1 MATVTLPSTASN
13 NQQQQVIRHGSTSSS
28 NNTSSKF
35 SMASFLPSFS
45 LPVVKRLLSYK
56 KGSYEEEGEENW
68 SEKAVKSLVKKLK
81 RTGGLDELEK
91 AITSEGSVPTSCVTI
106 ARSLDG
112 RLQVSHRYIVMW
124 WMI

>member
-1 MATVTLPSTASN
+1 MATETLSS
-13 NQQQQVIRHGSTSSS
+13 RGSSS
-28 NNTSSKF
+28 SSSTSKF

-56 KGSYEEEGEENW
+56 KGGSDEDGEENW

-81 RTGGLDELEK
+81 RSGGLEELEK
-91 AITSEGSVPTSCVTI
+91 AICSEGGIPTSCVTI

-112 RLQVSHRYIVMW
+112 RLQVSHRYMYMSRSNACVNLMIQLLIVLT
-124 WMI
+124 

>member
-1 MATVTLPSTASN
+1 MS
-13 NQQQQVIRHGSTSSS
+13 
-28 NNTSSKF
+28 
-35 SMASFLPSFS
+35 SFLPTFS
-45 LPVVKRLLSYK
+45 LPVVKRLLGYK
-56 KGSYEEEGEENW
+56 KGTCEEDGEENW

-112 RLQVSHRYIVMW
+112 RLQVSHRYTICAGDYFISFKGKACHTLYIAVYGAGLTFRIIMN
-124 WMI
+124 

>member
-1 MATVTLPSTASN
+1 MAAVTLASPLSSNTSATASGN
-13 NQQQQVIRHGSTSSS
+13 THQQPNTSGS
-28 NNTSSKF
+28 NSSKF

-56 KGSYEEEGEENW
+56 KGGEDEEGEENW

-91 AITSEGSVPTSCVTI
+91 AITSEGGVPTSCVTI

-112 RLQVSHRYIVMW
+112 RLQVSHR
-124 WMI
+124 